1 MRMEAGAPFLE
12 ALAPPLVLG
21 QWRHTPSAKS
31 DEVPAPTSAHLPCCP
46 HPAIPTS
53 TPVLHSCGGYPL
65 LTPNP
70 VPLRVRE
77 AELGSGQ
84 NS

>member
-21 QWRHTPSAKS
+21 QWRHTPSTKS
-31 DEVPAPTSAHLPCCP
+31 DEVPAPISAHLSCCP

-53 TPVLHSCGGYPL
+53 THLSCIPVGA
-65 LTPNP
+65 TPSSHP
-70 VPLRVRE
+70 TLS
-77 AELGSGQ
+77 L
-84 NS
+84 